1 MNSTDPTGIDE
12 TAPVIARHSLFIPA
26 ALDTLWRLH
35 TDIDRWPT
43 WQHSIDAAQLDGS
56 LRAGSNF
63 AWSTY
68 GMNITSAV
76 YQVDPMQHTLWGGPS
91 GGIFGIHAWTF
102 TPETGGVTV
111 STEES
116 WSGAPVEADTA
127 GLQVALDG
135 SLISW
140 LRLLAEAAAHAG
152 ARA

>member
-1 MNSTDPTGIDE
+1 MNQVTPTGIDE

-26 ALDTLWRLH
+26 PLDTLWRLH

-43 WQHSIDAAQLDGS
+43 WQDSIDTAHLHGP
-56 LRAGSNF
+56 LRAGASF

-76 YQVDPMQHTLWGGPS
+76 YQVDPMRHTLWGGPS
-91 GGIFGIHAWTF
+91 DGIFGIHAWTF

-111 STEES
+111 TTEES

-127 GLQVALDG
+127 GLQAALDG
-135 SLISW
+135 SLVPW
-140 LRLLAEAAAHAG
+140 LRLLAEAAALAG
-152 ARA
+152 APA